1 MVTPKLANS
10 SAAFEIPTIGICQY
24 SIFSFLGRKTANLY
38 FLLKAKLLAK
48 IFFL

>member
-1 MVTPKLANS
+1 LTNS
-10 SAAFEIPTIGICQY
+10 SAAFDIPTKGACQY
-24 SIFSFLGRKTANLY
+24 SSPSFWGRNTANLN